1 VRVAVISDIH
11 ANGRALEAVLGDV
24 DAQGVDEV
32 WCLGDVVGYGPDPN
46 DCCALMRERASL
58 CLVGNHDLAV
68 LGVVDTSDFNLDAAL
83 ATDWTRRE
91 LSDESREFLSQLG
104 TAAERDGVEAFH
116 GSPLDPVWDYVLT
129 LEGAEASLQATTA
142 PLVLVGHS
150 HVPLAIDEALEGGH
164 ATAGMELDL
173 GEARW
178 LVNPGSVGQP
188 RDGDWRAAW
197 LLLDLGSR
205 RASFRRVEYAVSE
218 TQAAMSE
225 AGLPAPLAERLA
237 LGL

>member
-1 VRVAVISDIH
+1 MRVAVISDIH

-46 DCCALMRERASL
+46 GCCDTMRERASL

-68 LGVVDTSDFNLDAAL
+68 LGVVDTSDFNLEAAL
-83 ATDWTRRE
+83 ATEWTRGA
-91 LSDESREFLSQLG
+91 LSDESREFLSALSP
-104 TAAERDGVEAFH
+104 TAARDGVEAFH
-116 GSPLDPVWDYVLT
+116 ASPLDPIWDYVLT
-129 LEGAEASLQATTA
+129 LDGAQASLQATTA

-150 HVPLAIDEALEGGH
+150 HVPLAIDEELEGGH
-164 ATAGMELDL
+164 AVGGTEIDL
-173 GEARW
+173 GARRW
-178 LVNPGSVGQP
+178 IANPGSVGQP

-197 LLLDLGSR
+197 LLLDTAEHS
-205 RASFRRVEYAVSE
+205 ASFRRVEYAVGE
-218 TQAAMSE
+218 TQAAMRE
-225 AGLPAPLAERLA
+225 AGLPGPLADRLA